1 MTDNT
6 KSLECLINFFDP
18 SFDSALGGQCEKR
31 IHVHQPFRLS
41 SYCCII
47 ECNFV
52 FTFGLLVFYFISEN
66 DNSHHISWW
75 ISNTVLLFR
84 NLAFCLD
91 TNLTF
96 STISVL
102 NWRRKYSLQYSCLEN
117 PRDRGAWWAAIYGI
131 AQSWMRLKGLSSSS
145 SCAKLFQPCLTLCR
159 HIWLFATLWAVAH
172 QSLSTWFSRQ
182 EYWSGLPFPS
192 PEYLPNPII

>member
-117 PRDRGAWWAAIYGI
+117 PRDRGVWWAAIYGI
-131 AQSWMRLKGLSSSS
+131 IQSQTQLKWLSMHA
-145 SCAKLFQPCLTLCR
+145 C
-159 HIWLFATLWAVAH
+159 IG
-172 QSLSTWFSRQ
+172 
-182 EYWSGLPFPS
+182 EGNG
-192 PEYLPNPII
+192 NPL